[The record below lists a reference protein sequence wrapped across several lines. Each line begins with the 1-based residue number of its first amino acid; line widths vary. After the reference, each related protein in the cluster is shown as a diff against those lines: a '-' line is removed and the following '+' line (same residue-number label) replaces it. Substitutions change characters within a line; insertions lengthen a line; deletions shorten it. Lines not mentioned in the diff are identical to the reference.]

1 MVKQRYYVVILT
13 SLGDHAVLV
22 IHYILY
28 LLYLSILSAFYIHF
42 KVLPLSKN
50 DHAALLCR

>member
-1 MVKQRYYVVILT
+1 MVKQRYYVVILM

-22 IHYILY
+22 IHYI
-28 LLYLSILSAFYIHF
+28 LYLSILSAFYIHF